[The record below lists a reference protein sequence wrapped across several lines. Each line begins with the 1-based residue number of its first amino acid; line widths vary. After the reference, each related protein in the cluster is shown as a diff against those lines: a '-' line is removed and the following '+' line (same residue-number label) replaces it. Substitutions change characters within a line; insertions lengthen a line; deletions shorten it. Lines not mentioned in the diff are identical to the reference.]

1 MSAPR
6 DKDGDA
12 AAKLSAVHV
21 CQNCGAGTRRCD
33 VPLESVINGLVRC
46 DTCGYEGP
54 LNIEIRSEGDF
65 GSTEDGSRLRPSGAA
80 CPDSEERAS

>member
-6 DKDGDA
+6 DQNGYA
-12 AAKLSAVHV
+12 AAQLSAVHV
-21 CQNCGAGTRRCD
+21 CQDCGAGTRRYE

-46 DTCGYEGP
+46 STCGYEGP
-54 LNIEIRSEGDF
+54 LNIEIRSEDDLGNA
-65 GSTEDGSRLRPSGAA
+65 EDRSRIRPSGAA

>member
-6 DKDGDA
+6 DQNGYA
-12 AAKLSAVHV
+12 TAQLSAVHV
-21 CQNCGAGTRRCD
+21 CQDCGAGTRRRD

-46 DTCGYEGP
+46 DTCGYDGP
-54 LNIEIRSEGDF
+54 LNIEIRSEHELGNA
-65 GSTEDGSRLRPSGAA
+65 EDGSRLRPSGGA